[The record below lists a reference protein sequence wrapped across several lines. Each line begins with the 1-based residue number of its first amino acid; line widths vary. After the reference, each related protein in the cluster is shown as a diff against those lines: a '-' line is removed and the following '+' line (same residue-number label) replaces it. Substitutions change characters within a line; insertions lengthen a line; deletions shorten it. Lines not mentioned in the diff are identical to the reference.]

1 MNTELLEKKHK
12 YKIKIDDLILEFHTP
27 IVNGSEILLKAG
39 KTPVECF
46 SLYQKFKGCDFEKIG
61 LDEEVDLSKPGL
73 EHFTVK
79 DAEVFHYTV
88 DGEPEMTDKKHLTA
102 NEILSLAG
110 LEPNDYY
117 LVQIY
122 PDGSQKEYKDN
133 PNEKIE
139 MKCPGLKFT
148 TAFRS
153 GTQVA

>member
-1 MNTELLEKKHK
+1 MNTELLDKKHK
-12 YKIKIDDLILEFHTP
+12 YKIKVDDLMLEFHTP

-39 KTPVECF
+39 KGPVECF

-88 DGEPEMTDKKHLTA
+88 DGEPETTDKKHLTA
-102 NEILSLAG
+102 NEILRLAG
-110 LEPNDYY
+110 LDPKDYY
-117 LVQIY
+117 LVQIF
-122 PDGSQKEYKDN
+122 PDGSQKDYKDN
-133 PNEKIE
+133 PEEKIE
-139 MKCPGLKFT
+139 MKCPGLQFT

-153 GTQVA
+153 GTPVA

>member
-1 MNTELLEKKHK
+1 MNAELLEKKHK
-12 YKIKIDDLILEFHTP
+12 YKIKVDNLMLEFHIP

-46 SLYQKFKGCDFEKIG
+46 SLYQKFKGCDFEKIS
-61 LDEEVDLSKPGL
+61 LDEEVDLSRPGL

-79 DAEVFHYTV
+79 APEVFYYTV
-88 DGEPEMTDKKHLTA
+88 DSEPETTDKKYLTA

-110 LEPNDYY
+110 LNPNDYY

-122 PDGSQKEYKDN
+122 PDGSQDDYKDN
-133 PNEKIE
+133 PDEKIE

-148 TAFRS
+148 AAFRS
-153 GTQVA
+153 GTPVA